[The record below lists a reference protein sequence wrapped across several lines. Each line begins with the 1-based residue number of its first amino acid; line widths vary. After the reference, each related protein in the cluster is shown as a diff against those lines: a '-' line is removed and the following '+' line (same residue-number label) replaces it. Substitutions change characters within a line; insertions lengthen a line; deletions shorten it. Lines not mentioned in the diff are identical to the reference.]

1 MGSSCVKQQSPSQ
14 KPKVV
19 KLLKTST
26 KVLNQHISNKS
37 YYNYHR
43 IIKPSDKCRICKK
56 HPDLKCD
63 VNFMKGIYCEYRFM
77 CGCTFN

>member
-43 IIKPSDKCRICKK
+43 IIKPSDKCRICK
-56 HPDLKCD
+56 
-63 VNFMKGIYCEYRFM
+63 
-77 CGCTFN
+77 